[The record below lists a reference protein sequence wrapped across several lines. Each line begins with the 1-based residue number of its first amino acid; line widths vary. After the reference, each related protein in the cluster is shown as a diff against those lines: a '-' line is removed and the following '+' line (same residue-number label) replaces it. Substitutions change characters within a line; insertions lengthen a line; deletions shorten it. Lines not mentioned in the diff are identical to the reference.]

1 VILVDTSAWVEH
13 LRRGLPRLAT
23 LLQGGEVLIHPWVIG
38 ELACGN
44 LRNRSQVLELLQGL
58 PAATVAS
65 DAEVMLLIERKQLMG
80 RGIGYIDAHLLAAAR
95 LSHCRLWTQDRR
107 LAVVAEEQ
115 ALAACTSEKRSGLA
129 QGSNMGPHSS
139 CARST
144 VTEVPSRS
152 GSPTPCSS
160 AAEVGAEGH
169 LIGVATLGLKT
180 SSCSGTRH
188 QH

>member
-1 VILVDTSAWVEH
+1 MILVDTSVWVEH

-23 LLQGGEVLIHPWVIG
+23 HLQEGEALIHPWVIG

-65 DAEVMLLIERKQLMG
+65 DAEVLMLIERDQLMG
-80 RGIGYIDAHLLAAAR
+80 RGIGYVDAHLLASAR

-115 ALAACTSEKRSGLA
+115 GLA
-129 QGSNMGPHSS
+129 MPEAQP
-139 CARST
+139 
-144 VTEVPSRS
+144 E
-152 GSPTPCSS
+152 
-160 AAEVGAEGH
+160 
-169 LIGVATLGLKT
+169 
-180 SSCSGTRH
+180 
-188 QH
+188 